1 MIVLTHEQ
9 AASIYRSDIK
19 QEILEL
25 LKEEEVRS
33 MRHLARRLDRDR
45 TNVRKHLKDLVLMDI
60 IRLED
65 GKTFGAGCKV
75 PILME
80 ENIIAEPIM
89 TK

>member
-75 PILME
+75 PVLKE